1 MMPMNILNRRALL
14 KLSAAAC
21 LPLRAQAPQHGIMQ
35 SVLRRGY
42 DLAGSGCNS
51 AETILTQANVAKQ
64 GIRLLYFQA
73 LEGDARGAESAPL
86 VVPSVPMRDGAT
98 RDIVIVSTMNNRLIC
113 FDANNS
119 DEIWSAKLAVP
130 VNGGPSIDSFA
141 INDHW
146 GCLSTGVIDP
156 IALRWYGVAWTAPD
170 GVPQNAHHVLYTID
184 ITNGNLLNAASL
196 AGVTYQP
203 PNGLPLQ
210 TFGSTMRKQR
220 SSLLLLNGVVF
231 FASGTVLETSKVAAG
246 WVMAYDTKLQKIT
259 AAISLACKGWGAGV
273 WMAGSGI
280 SADSAGNLYLVT
292 GNGSFDGI
300 TDYGECALKLRYMPP
315 ISTGTGGGAINQ
327 PASLSVIDWF
337 CPWTDSGRIDENPT
351 QATPTAAMIHE
362 TKLAGISLPSKPDLD
377 EGKPV
382 NGRMAAANPDAGFSD
397 EDLGSAPGL
406 LIEELGMYVVAG
418 KDSIAYVVNSKSM
431 GQTRPADLAS
441 PAANYAK
448 LIQPPIWYGTYDPS
462 NPAPPNVTAL
472 DIFPGGKTRHM
483 HSASVKYN
491 SPVNG
496 LTVFCAGENS
506 PIRAWKATAKGL
518 SYMAASNEISSAQA
532 TGPHGGMSG
541 AFMSVSCNGTKA
553 GTGLLWAVFPYTD
566 SNTEI
571 SAGRLVV
578 YDADHF
584 EGAAGNGVLK
594 ILWDS
599 QQWGVQLTFNKF
611 LPPVI
616 SGGRC
621 FYNSY
626 NGRLLC
632 LGLA

>member
-1 MMPMNILNRRALL
+1 MNLNRRDLL

-35 SVLRRGY
+35 PVLSRGY
-42 DLAGSGCNS
+42 DAAGSGCNS

-64 GIRLLYFQA
+64 GIRLLWSQG
-73 LEGDARGAESAPL
+73 LEGDARGSESQPL
-86 VVPSVPMRDGAT
+86 ILPNVPMRDGTT
-98 RDIVIVSTMNNRLIC
+98 RDIVIVSTMNNRVIC

-130 VNGGPSIDSFA
+130 ANGGPSIDA
-141 INDHW
+141 WNINDHW
-146 GCLSTGVIDP
+146 GVLSTGVIDP
-156 IALRWYGVAWTAPD
+156 STNRWYGVAWTAPD
-170 GVPQNAHHVLYTID
+170 GVPQNAHHVLYTLD
-184 ITNGNLLNAASL
+184 ITNGNLVGSPVSL
-196 AGVTYQP
+196 SGVTYQP

-246 WVMAYDTKLQKIT
+246 WVMAFDTKLGTIT

-292 GNGSFDGI
+292 GNGSFDSQ
-300 TDYGECALKLRYMPP
+300 TDWGESALKLKYTAPSG
-315 ISTGTGGGAINQ
+315 STPGSFT
-327 PASLSVIDWF
+327 VIDWF
-337 CPWTDSGRIDENPT
+337 TPWTDSGRIGESPT
-351 QATPTAAMIHE
+351 QATPASAMVHE
-362 TKLAGISLPSKPDLD
+362 RKLAGLSLPSQPDAG

-431 GQTRPADLAS
+431 GKTKPADLAN
-441 PAANYAK
+441 PAGNYAK
-448 LIQPPIWYGTYDPS
+448 LVQPPIWYGTYDPS

-483 HSASVKYN
+483 HSASVKYD
-491 SPVNG
+491 SPING

-506 PIRAWKATAKGL
+506 PVRAWKVTASGL
-518 SYMAASNEISSAQA
+518 TYMAASNEVSSAQA
-532 TGPHGGMSG
+532 SGTHGGMPG
-541 AFMSVSCNGTKA
+541 AFMTVSCNAKVA
-553 GTGLLWAVFPYTD
+553 GSGILWVLMPYGD
-566 SNTEI
+566 ANTTVTN
-571 SAGRLVV
+571 GRLLA

-584 EGAAGNGVLK
+584 DGPAGNGTLRV
-594 ILWDS
+594 LWDS
-599 QQWGVQLTFNKF
+599 QQWGIAFKHNKF
-611 LPPVI
+611 NVPVV
-616 SGGRC
+616 SGGKL
-621 FYNSY
+621 FIATYDA
-626 NGRLLC
+626 RLLC
-632 LGLA
+632 FGLA